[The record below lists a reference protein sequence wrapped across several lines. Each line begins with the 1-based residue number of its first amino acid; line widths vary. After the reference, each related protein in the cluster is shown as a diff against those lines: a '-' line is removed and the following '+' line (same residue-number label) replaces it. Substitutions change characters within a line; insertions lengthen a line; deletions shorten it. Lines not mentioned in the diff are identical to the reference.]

1 MYVRLRQSGK
11 LDAQDPRGREER
23 MTDEKKIK
31 DEELANI
38 TGAGVA
44 DIPGNKPEEG
54 SGGSGGTSTAE
65 GGGGENPLDIAEN

>member
-1 MYVRLRQSGK
+1 
-11 LDAQDPRGREER
+11 

-44 DIPGNKPEEG
+44 DVEGKKPEPG
-54 SGGSGGTSTAE
+54 GGGSGGQATKEEPS
-65 GGGGENPLDIAEN
+65 GGNPLDLEEN